1 MKVLISIL
9 VVLISTI
16 ILSSCNV
23 TRNLPEDSYLVQKV
37 IVETDK
43 DAPKEERIKA
53 EDIEKYIQQKR
64 NKRFLGMNFYVEVY
78 NFANPNKDN
87 WWNNLKRKIG
97 EEPVLYNND
106 LTEKSAEN
114 IKTDLYSRG
123 YFAADVKYSV
133 DTTSRRKR
141 AKVKYSF
148 KQNKPYII
156 DSISYDFKDR
166 FLEPILLADT
176 VNRKIHTGDIFN
188 IATLDEERERITL
201 MLRNRGYYKFSVNNI
216 AYIADTLE
224 RQNRVG
230 ITMIVKQNLLEYNS
244 RGEAIYDNNAVYRLR
259 DVSVIP
265 AYNAVADKAS
275 NKYMAS
281 LDSTNYNGLEV
292 LFNGRRPYIRP
303 KVLRPTIPLY
313 SGAIYND
320 ALVQRTYS
328 NLLQMGFKSARI
340 VFSDATD
347 SLPDSRRYLTYVGGK
362 DSVSLNYTSEQY
374 LDCKILCTPSLRQS
388 IKAELEGS
396 TTSSFYGVKATLG
409 YQNRN
414 VFRGAELMEITGTVG
429 YELMKAPDA
438 NRRSAIEL
446 GLSAGLSFPRFL
458 IFRTSALGNFNAPKT
473 RFEIS
478 YNHQNRPYYR
488 RNLSSI
494 VWAYSWRDNNYSSF
508 IVRPVSI
515 NWVNV
520 GYINENYF
528 NSLQNEYL
536 KRSYESQLIVG
547 VSGSYTYNN
556 NIQLEPSIN
565 QTVIR
570 INTELV
576 GNTVDGLMHLF
587 SKPVSGENYY
597 NFLGIRYSQYF
608 RADISASQ
616 RIMFGEKTALAGRLY
631 AGFGVAYGNS
641 QAIPFDRMFYAG
653 GSNSMR
659 GWAPR
664 TLGPGSSPLPENVIY
679 PTQLGDMKLEA
690 NLEFRFPIWNMF
702 HGAVFADVGNIWYMG
717 HDGVEYPDSSVFHFN
732 NFYKQLGF
740 DAGIGIR
747 LDIKFAILRLDWG
760 IQIHNPNKPDGQR
773 WIHDF
778 KWKNTSINF
787 GVGYP
792 F

>member
-446 GLSAGLSFPRFL
+446 GLSAGLSFPRVL
-458 IFRTSALGNFNAPKT
+458 IFRTSAVCIFVL
-473 RFEIS
+473 
-478 YNHQNRPYYR
+478 
-488 RNLSSI
+488 
-494 VWAYSWRDNNYSSF
+494 
-508 IVRPVSI
+508 
-515 NWVNV
+515 
-520 GYINENYF
+520 
-528 NSLQNEYL
+528 
-536 KRSYESQLIVG
+536 RS
-547 VSGSYTYNN
+547 
-556 NIQLEPSIN
+556 
-565 QTVIR
+565 
-570 INTELV
+570 
-576 GNTVDGLMHLF
+576 
-587 SKPVSGENYY
+587 
-597 NFLGIRYSQYF
+597 
-608 RADISASQ
+608 SAS
-616 RIMFGEKTALAGRLY
+616 T
-631 AGFGVAYGNS
+631 
-641 QAIPFDRMFYAG
+641 
-653 GSNSMR
+653 
-659 GWAPR
+659 
-664 TLGPGSSPLPENVIY
+664 
-679 PTQLGDMKLEA
+679 
-690 NLEFRFPIWNMF
+690 
-702 HGAVFADVGNIWYMG
+702 
-717 HDGVEYPDSSVFHFN
+717 
-732 NFYKQLGF
+732 
-740 DAGIGIR
+740 
-747 LDIKFAILRLDWG
+747 
-760 IQIHNPNKPDGQR
+760 
-773 WIHDF
+773 
-778 KWKNTSINF
+778 
-787 GVGYP
+787 
-792 F
+792 